1 MEDRF
6 WQGCLAPALLLA
18 GLFALLCAFSCVKME
33 QQVASCVVPVRFV
46 LQESGLPDVVGADED
61 DGYLSGAGSLSGRT
75 YSISEAKSVDE
86 SLLKDINLYV
96 VDEAGAVLSHEFIT
110 ARKEAAVTIYE
121 GNKYKV
127 FAVANW
133 GKAAPLASESEI
145 LALKGGGGPTGGS
158 GLGGSNAGS
167 GSGEAGGV
175 LMSGKL
181 PLQVLSGKK
190 GITVPLT
197 RAVAKISLKADYS
210 GLNEGV
216 SIVVDKVSLCNI
228 PREVSL
234 FGENRLVAADEAF
247 VGESR
252 DGVSRG
258 EMETGIS
265 FYQFENLQGELLKG
279 NQVQTGKV
287 WPEGSV
293 YASTCSY
300 VELRGRYSSAAKE
313 GEIAY
318 RFYLGSNML
327 SNFDVKRNTH
337 YSLTVNFTGDGS
349 IDENTWRVDVSGLED
364 VIPPDVSFEKSS
376 VFLYDLEE
384 AALGFATLDTRGKEM
399 SVVSSNSA
407 VVKVLG
413 YDNSGVRLQGVAPGS
428 AVITV
433 RVGDAVASCTVT
445 VEKLRI
451 VPGASFMTMYNHF
464 YEDIPYTI
472 YPAHAAALGVSLSS
486 SSVGLVTG
494 YSGVAARVIP
504 QFSSSEDFPK
514 REKLTLSVA
523 GRSDVSAEIDVMV
536 QPVLQVAGSIVV
548 NANMGSQAAVK
559 SLGIQAAPRAQLQYS
574 WLPANGTTVQGDPGE
589 NAVVSLQGNKIT
601 FPIPNGANG
610 EYVLKLKVVG
620 DDGYGEN
627 EMLHTD
633 AVQYCKITVYET
645 IYLVGISK
653 TQNRTKI
660 DSYPDKWLY
669 ENEVVAK
676 WLSHPN
682 SLLFPEGE
690 LSLDIGFVYNG
701 TEYDADHTDFLEE
714 FTFEFEDGEEIP
726 IEMGEKTVTYKG
738 SAPMSYFAYFY
749 LQPVVSPYIAGNIA
763 EGKPYLYI
771 YSRNFASGFSTSV
784 APNWKRIFEYV
795 YR

>member
-1 MEDRF
+1 MDKRSFFEERF
-6 WQGCLAPALLLA
+6 GQGCLAPALLLA

-33 QQVASCVVPVRFV
+33 QKVAECTIPVRFV
-46 LQESGLPDVVGADED
+46 LQEGA
-61 DGYLSGAGSLSGRT
+61 GYLSGRT
-75 YSISEAKSVDE
+75 DSAPALKSVDE
-86 SLLKDINLYV
+86 SLLKDINIYV
-96 VDEAGAVLSHEFIT
+96 VSEAGAVMSHSYIT
-110 ARKEAAVTIYE
+110 ASKEAAVTIYD
-121 GNKYKV
+121 GYKYKV
-127 FAVANW
+127 YAVANL
-133 GKAAPLASESEI
+133 GKPVPLATEGEI
-145 LALKGGGGPTGGS
+145 LSLKGDGVSST
-158 GLGGSNAGS
+158 GS
-167 GSGEAGGV
+167 GSGGSSEGSGSGGSGV

-181 PLQVLSGKK
+181 PLQVLRGKQ

-228 PREVSL
+228 PKEVSL
-234 FGENRLVAADEAF
+234 FGENRLVAADGAML
-247 VGESR
+247 GESR
-252 DGVSRG
+252 DGVSK
-258 EMETGIS
+258 EELEKGIS
-265 FYQFENLQGELLKG
+265 FYQFENLQGELLEG
-279 NQVQTGKV
+279 NAVQTGKV
-287 WPEGSV
+287 WPEGSL

-313 GEIAY
+313 GDIVY

-337 YSLTVNFTGDGS
+337 YSLTVNFTSDGS

-364 VIPPDVSFEKSS
+364 VIPPEVSFENSA
-376 VFLYDLEE
+376 LTMYDLEE
-384 AALGFATLDTRGKEM
+384 RMLGFASLDTRGKEM

-433 RVGDAVASCTVT
+433 QVGDAVASCAVT

-451 VPGASFMTMYNHF
+451 VPGASSITMYNHF
-464 YEDIPYTI
+464 YDDIPYTI

-504 QFSSSEDFPK
+504 QFSASEEFPK
-514 REKLTLSVA
+514 REKLTLSIA
-523 GRSDVSAEIDVMV
+523 GRSDVSADIDVMV

-559 SLGIQAAPRAQLQYS
+559 SLGIQAAPHAKLQYS

-589 NAVVSLQGNKIT
+589 NAVVSLQGNRIS

-633 AVQYCKITVYET
+633 AMQYCKITVYET

-660 DSYPDKWLY
+660 DSDPDKWLY

-690 LSLDIGFVYNG
+690 LSLDLGFIYDG
-701 TEYDADHTDFLEE
+701 KEYDADHTDFLEE
-714 FTFEFEDGEEIP
+714 FIFEFENGEEIP
-726 IEMGEKTVTYKG
+726 IEMGEKTITYKG

-749 LQPVVSPYIAGNIA
+749 LQPVVSPYINGNLA

-771 YSRNFASGFSTSV
+771 YSRNFASGFSNSV